1 MLQKIRG
8 IVLHQIKYTDSGIVV
23 QLYTRETGRL
33 SVLARGVH
41 RRKSGKHS
49 VMFQPMSLLD
59 MEVYFKSSREIQL
72 LKEFSFAYPM
82 HDLNSNIR
90 KSTVAIFLGEVLS
103 SVLREETPN
112 EALYSFIE
120 SSVEWFDECR
130 DKYQNFHISFLAG
143 LSRYLGF
150 EPRIRNY
157 ENNTFFDMMNG
168 TFVDT
173 PPQQGQYATEDVSAL
188 LALFLRSSIRE
199 SADISLNGK
208 QRNELLETI
217 VKFYSLHLPALGKLK
232 SLDILRDVF
241 A

>member
-173 PPQQGQYATEDVSAL
+173 PPHQGQYATEDVSAL